1 MTQALS
7 PTYRHLKGLLVSLV
21 FLAVMAGQSCLGQQD
36 PHHTQY
42 LFNGMAI
49 NPAYA
54 GSRGTIAGTF
64 MYRKQWAGFDG
75 APQTQSLSAHTPAGQ
90 GKYGFGLTLINDQIG
105 YLGQQWIQGSYAF
118 RFQAGPGKL
127 ALGLQAG
134 LLNFRMRW
142 EEVRAV
148 DQIDAVFALAPQSM
162 VLPNV
167 GTGIYY
173 HTDRFYLGV
182 SAPHLLES
190 KLLDPNPARTE
201 LARLYRHFYLTGG
214 YVLGHNNA
222 VQWKPSFLV
231 KYIPGQ
237 PVQADFNL
245 MALFRKKYWLG
256 VSYRPGDAVSA
267 MFDFQIAKYFRLG
280 YAYDYTLSGLS
291 SFQSGSHE
299 LYLGF
304 ELVSSKSKYKSPR
317 YF

>member
-1 MTQALS
+1 MNVATN
-7 PTYRHLKGLLVSLV
+7 PTYRNLTRLLLLLSIIGLWGGNRL
-21 FLAVMAGQSCLGQQD
+21 LAQQD

-42 LFNGMAI
+42 FFNGLAI

-64 MYRKQWAGFDG
+64 MHRQQWAGFDG
-75 APQTQSLSAHTPAGQ
+75 APATQSLAVHSPAGQ
-90 GKYGFGLTLINDQIG
+90 GKYGFGLMLVNDQIG

-118 RFQAGPGKL
+118 RFPLGPGKL

-148 DQIDAVFALAPQSM
+148 DQIDDVFAQAPRSM
-162 VLPNV
+162 LLPNV
-167 GTGIYY
+167 GTGAYY
-173 HTDRFYLGV
+173 HTDRFYLGL

-190 KLLDPNPARTE
+190 KFLDPNPARTQ

-231 KYIPGQ
+231 KYIPGF

-267 MFDFQIAKYFRLG
+267 MFDFQIARFFRLG
-280 YAYDYTLSGLS
+280 YAYDYTLSSLS
-291 SFQSGSHE
+291 NIQSGSHE

-304 ELVSSKSKYKSPR
+304 ELVRSKSQYRSPR